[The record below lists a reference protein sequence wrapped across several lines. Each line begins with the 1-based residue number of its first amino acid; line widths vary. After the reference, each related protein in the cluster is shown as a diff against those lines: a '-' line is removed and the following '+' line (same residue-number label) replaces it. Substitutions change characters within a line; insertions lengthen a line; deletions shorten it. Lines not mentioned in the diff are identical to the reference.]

1 MKKLISFKNPLDFL
15 FKTAKTAPK
24 AAALITAKQN
34 YTYETLRDAVLRQ
47 AGRLRSHGVVQG
59 KRVAIYS
66 DDDSFVIITIFAT
79 WALGAICIPV
89 NIMQPKEKI
98 VYLGSV
104 IKPNFALGDSAELF
118 EEEIDFFKIPS
129 TGESVPINEVY
140 SPDADDT
147 AIVMFT
153 SGTSGVPKPVPMT
166 YRSIGHNCWETA
178 IRLSITAADRI
189 LINSPPYYTSSII
202 HNLTLYSQGGSVVI
216 NRSLLFGDT
225 IINLL
230 EEYHCTGF
238 GGVPVHFARIAGYFE
253 ETIQVKNLRF
263 LMNSGEHLPIPILLK
278 IQKMLPDVQ
287 FFCVYGLTEVAGR
300 LCILDPEM
308 IKKKAGSVGIPLKGM
323 NVTIRDENG
332 KILPPNEQGEV
343 YITGL
348 TLMKGYLN
356 NPEVNSKSMCTYGF
370 ATGDFGSLDEDGYLY
385 LEGRADDI
393 IKVGGEKV
401 SLKMIE
407 EAIYGFPAFS
417 DYIVAPKFDR
427 LMGYVPYVHYVHNKK
442 IKFKKKELL
451 KKIKAILPSNHIPA
465 FFVETDEIPLSDS
478 GKKLRKALYPPREE

>member
-1 MKKLISFKNPLDFL
+1 MEKSISFKNPLDFL
-15 FKTAKTAPK
+15 FETARTNPK
-24 AAALITAKQN
+24 ATALITSN
-34 YTYETLRDAVLRQ
+34 HHYTYETLVDAVLQQ
-47 AGRLRSHGVVQG
+47 AGRLHSNGVDQG

-79 WALGAICIPV
+79 WAVGAICIPV

-98 VYLGSV
+98 VYLGSI
-104 IKPNFALGDSAELF
+104 IKPDFALGDSAELF
-118 EEEIDFFKIPS
+118 EKEINFIKIPL
-129 TGESVPINEVY
+129 TGESLPIKNVY
-140 SPDADDT
+140 LPDADDM

-153 SGTSGVPKPVPMT
+153 SGTSGVPKAVPMT

-178 IRLSITAADRI
+178 TRLSISSSDRI

-216 NRSLLFGDT
+216 NRSLLLGDT
-225 IINLL
+225 IVNLL

-238 GGVPVHFARIAGYFE
+238 GGVPVHFARIAGYLE
-253 ETIQVKNLRF
+253 EKTQVENLRF
-263 LMNSGEHLPIPILLK
+263 LMNSGEHLPTPILLK
-278 IQKMLPDVQ
+278 IQKMLPDVL

-300 LCILDPEM
+300 LCILDPNMVPE
-308 IKKKAGSVGIPLKGM
+308 KAGSVGIPLQGM
-323 NVTIRDENG
+323 NITIRDKKG
-332 KILPPNEQGEV
+332 KILPPGKIGEV
-343 YITGL
+343 HITGL
-348 TLMKGYLN
+348 TLMKGYLD
-356 NPEVNSKSMCTYGF
+356 NPEVNAKSMRTYGF
-370 ATGDFGSLDEDGYLY
+370 ATGDFGSLDKDGYLY

-417 DYIVAPKFDR
+417 DYIVTPKFDR
-427 LMGYVPYVHYVHNKK
+427 LMGYVPCVHYVHNKK

-451 KKIKAILPSNHIPA
+451 KKMKAILPSNHIPA
-465 FFVETDEIPLSDS
+465 FFVELDEIPLSDS
-478 GKKLRKALYPPREE
+478 GKKLRTALY